1 MVEKCVIVDDPISEK
16 KANRPP
22 PKPGEK
28 VITREAFDKLSPFAR
43 SDKILKEGFK
53 VVD

>member
-1 MVEKCVIVDDPISEK
+1 VDDQAGARP
-16 KANRPP
+16 ANRPK

-28 VITREAFDKLSPFAR
+28 VMTREAFDKLSPIAR